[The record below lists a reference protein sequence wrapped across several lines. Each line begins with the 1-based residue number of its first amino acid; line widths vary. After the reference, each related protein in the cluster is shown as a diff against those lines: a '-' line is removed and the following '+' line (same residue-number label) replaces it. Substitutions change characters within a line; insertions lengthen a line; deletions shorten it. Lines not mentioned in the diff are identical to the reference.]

1 MGRNTVD
8 NFEGNNAGG
17 SSGTNKTGLTF
28 EYLVRLSETW
38 YDDDNNINIESG
50 KYEGAG
56 LYRMIHAESFEEAIE
71 KWNDRYCPDEFKR
84 EWGDCGMNESLVM
97 VIDRKGRAKFY
108 M

>member
-8 NFEGNNAGG
+8 NFEGNTDGG
-17 SSGTNKTGLTF
+17 GSGTNKTGLTF

-38 YDDDNNINIESG
+38 YDDDNNLNIESG

-97 VIDRKGRAKFY
+97 VVDRKGRAKFY

>member
-17 SSGTNKTGLTF
+17 ANKTGLTF

-38 YDDDNNINIESG
+38 YDDDNILNIESG
-50 KYEGAG
+50 KYKGAG

>member
-8 NFEGNNAGG
+8 NFEGNIAGG
-17 SSGTNKTGLTF
+17 GSGTNKTGLTF

>member
-1 MGRNTVD
+1 MTFVIFVYMGHKN
-8 NFEGNNAGG
+8 
-17 SSGTNKTGLTF
+17 
-28 EYLVRLSETW
+28 EYLVRLSESW
-38 YDDDNNINIESG
+38 YEDDNINIESG

-56 LYRMIHAESFEEAIE
+56 RYQMIHAENHDGAIE

-84 EWGDCGMNESLVM
+84 EWGECGMNESLVM

>member
-1 MGRNTVD
+1 MGFFIFVI
-8 NFEGNNAGG
+8 FEYMGHKN
-17 SSGTNKTGLTF
+17 
-28 EYLVRLSETW
+28 EYLVRLSESW
-38 YDDDNNINIESG
+38 YEDGSINIESG

-56 LYRMIHAESFEEAIE
+56 MYRMIHAESFEEAIE
-71 KWNDRYCPDEFKR
+71 KWNDRYCPEEFKR

>member
-1 MGRNTVD
+1 MGILIFVIFVYMGHKN
-8 NFEGNNAGG
+8 
-17 SSGTNKTGLTF
+17 

-38 YDDDNNINIESG
+38 YEDGSINIESG

-56 LYRMIHAESFEEAIE
+56 MYRMIHAERFEEAIE